1 MLFRSAIRK
10 KQDQAKKYQAIFDI
24 AVSTAKAVM
33 SILGDIT
40 VPTFLKP
47 QLIAAAIGIG
57 AVQTAA
63 IIAQPLPK
71 YKKGTLSVGGVGSE
85 DTELA
90 LLQPGEAVIPT
101 DTNRKYK
108 TAISAIYHN
117 KIKPEDINGWVN
129 MRLRGD
135 MAQKES
141 GPLTAKLDTSDIYS
155 LSRLMKKNDGVYVKN
170 IGELATIIASM
181 NNPRR

>member
-1 MLFRSAIRK
+1 
-10 KQDQAKKYQAIFDI
+10 
-24 AVSTAKAVM
+24 
-33 SILGDIT
+33 
-40 VPTFLKP
+40 
-47 QLIAAAIGIG
+47 
-57 AVQTAA
+57 
-63 IIAQPLPK
+63 
-71 YKKGTLSVGGVGSE
+71 
-85 DTELA
+85 
-90 LLQPGEAVIPT
+90 
-101 DTNRKYK
+101 
-108 TAISAIYHN
+108 
-117 KIKPEDINGWVN
+117 